1 MEKKYLLSDGR
12 TKTVPPEHE
21 EAFFKA
27 LEEAGLTATLVQE
40 QDKENKYS
48 LSDGRQVTVEPEH
61 QEAFQEEL
69 KNKNLTAIKLET
81 PKVETPEGETIPV
94 ESDEIIKQKEIEAK
108 DSNLRDTKRVNPQNV
123 SRGHNM
129 WKYESLVYGDFTK
142 NEDGEWEYKHDPG
155 FKKKNIEL
163 NQAIIDELNNIEQ
176 MSFNEIRNSRMFI
189 NKRTD
194 GYMFYDDFV
203 YMGGDDPNF
212 QWAYKDNTND
222 FIENENT
229 ISRLNYIRTG
239 GQEGNMMQFEYED
252 PDASYLDYDY
262 NFQLWHTMV
271 EDENGNYIRDILNYK
286 DLYSEKGKKE
296 KRVPNG
302 KDSFVDVG
310 DVSLYN
316 NSAESFIRQMQT
328 YYGEDVLEF
337 QILHPDFDSLHEG
350 AGAVLD
356 ALTGTGWEGYMGPG
370 TTSQLGL
377 VHDFRRVKVIH
388 KGTGKSVII
397 DTKIE
402 YDQEYKK
409 FESMFGEGKGYF
421 GIDMGFDPLYWLVP
435 GITVS
440 DQKKDYYYKKAIDEN
455 SNKLA
460 NFLYYELTQ
469 DEKYNKTNETL
480 ESSIQE
486 IKKQEMEINPDT
498 GEKGALY
505 ISDQEVVDAKMKFST
520 YKKDESGELIL
531 DPSGNKIMIM
541 KPGLF
546 DGYRTSNGG
555 FHTPHSET
563 LEQAE
568 NFLLSIAHKN
578 NLPDP
583 SLSPDFKEQVQAV
596 AWNLLLA
603 GVKPKMI
610 DEKMLYYMDSI
621 EDGWFSRGTIEQ
633 VKAAFR
639 VKEDRD
645 AQALLDF
652 NAMSDK
658 KHRDI
663 VDRFGTADD
672 PKNELAYKI
681 RIDNLISD
689 PDYIFEIKPGEQYYT
704 FEDIDKKIPK
714 KIWDKY
720 INGLSILK
728 KEQSDLD
735 EWLDENYKI
744 MEGLTWTS
752 YKAELA
758 MKNYN
763 DLDLFWNGLI
773 MDGLEDLF
781 QGGLLAGA
789 KITAYT
795 LDNIAGTDFKEVT
808 DSRIMD
814 HSILNA
820 YQRNKYQKG
829 IDFDDAFSSINNFGK
844 WFAQEVGQQI
854 PIFVTLGLGG
864 GVGLFAVAGSS
875 GVDNYA
881 QMLQTEML
889 TGRKTSE
896 HEKFWTSAGY
906 GAAEAVFDRLFTVP
920 MLKRSWAGT
929 FGRKKS
935 LLQGGFRGAN
945 DWFKN
950 NWTGFLRG
958 GAQEMAAEGFTSL
971 FQNLITGRPLSEN
984 LSHALFSG
992 GMFGVTFGGAPVIK
1006 GMFMNAMADTKQNL
1020 EFQNNITQLKK
1031 KKQELDKYNRSLK
1044 QDPKAKAN
1052 KEYVKSLETE
1062 IESLG
1067 KKNQKILNEV
1077 GSKIKNKLS
1086 KEFTNVYLKYHARS
1100 QAITQEAKSIHADK
1114 KLNRKQKNAAL
1125 KILKAEYNRVTDYM
1139 EIMRNSKEFG
1149 SKWVALMN
1157 SNSDADIERK
1167 QKLINDA
1174 RNRLENGQQTFGD
1187 GKKIK
1192 NPTDDQINEE
1202 ARLRY
1207 NLEEIRKDYKS
1218 KRGKTKLGKSLL
1230 SFKTVNEA
1238 IEAINKMDISEAN
1251 KKKLIENILKGGHG
1265 SNIAIRN
1272 KDGDIVDFIPFQ
1284 VEENMAKDDRLETRT
1299 HELGHTILTEAISE
1313 NPEAFEEIV
1322 AELFDF
1328 IQQVN
1333 PALYLQLAIRTNW
1346 GTKKQ
1351 MPTDEAI
1358 VTFFEM
1364 VAEGKFDLKS
1374 EKNSGIAAM
1383 AGFLFTKGTQKATNS
1398 DIEFDFEGETDVV
1411 RFLTELAK
1419 KIKAGKVNQKLRE
1432 KIKKSKIAKKAREEA
1447 DKKKKEEKKIK
1458 EDAKMSAKADG
1469 DVDNLMINPRTS
1481 KVYTDEEWRTEG
1493 AKRALK
1499 ELKKNTWLN
1508 GLIASKYKVR
1518 PIPNTWV
1525 DDVKSSPE
1533 FKNMIDRFNRG
1544 LWGTNRQN
1552 DSLFGYIQGQLR
1564 FRADDVYNVFNKGKA
1579 PVGTKSLDAQMQDGP
1594 IVQIQDSTYDLDK
1607 ITDSINLFDDVIKD
1621 RDSQSKRSESTF
1633 RKEIG
1638 ISNIGKSE
1646 VFSKVRTAIL
1656 TSGDFRNSKEFLK
1669 SFEQTSANSLYSMM
1683 DKIFKDRSVI
1693 IKYRKAILDSIP
1705 IATLIQMQ
1713 KQLPEKIFVKNH
1725 GRATNRTILSDFVY
1739 GRNESGRNPNKKKLL
1754 PAEILNDS
1762 PISKKKRAQG
1772 VPVYER
1778 LETTTNQWESY
1789 INAQPINSITGKK
1802 SGTRGNNKIK
1812 VLSESAIA
1820 IAKDATPEILTRD
1833 FVEKYIEIQGLE
1845 GVTQAEI
1852 VKEINEAINRDVD
1865 LKFSSKST
1873 VEIDEFLSVNNYLDI
1888 DANGRNVVLNINKIA
1903 DSYNLKTPQGR
1914 KEFKKFLTEKLLP
1927 IMPRDFWFGDIGFI
1941 ATDEIQKQIQ
1951 LMGDGFYKQYNLD
1964 IKVAKPLI
1972 DQAIK
1977 EPGKKNINIY
1987 NVIRQLNIQHWG
1999 TVFTP
2004 SHDAYGNFS
2013 MSDTFKG
2020 SGILKNPKEARAY
2033 NKFRH
2038 ELRDL
2043 RNLPDENF
2051 GPPIEGVSDL
2061 KVSAY
2066 SSIFRNKQTI
2076 EKGIEDGSIDRWND
2090 KVTKIHE
2097 EMWSRFN
2104 QVIKENPEN
2113 ARGIATYLGLV
2124 ANDTGHWH
2132 KLGARFIGYSE
2143 TITGGRVEYEHA
2155 MPATAAYLYLLDSA
2169 LKPEVNFD
2177 AAYKFLMK
2185 NYTLIALDK
2194 AMDDKLRSAK
2204 TESGFSLQRRMN
2216 DNFSVI
2222 YGNWWE
2228 RYFNAI
2234 VVAVD
2239 GIGIPP
2245 SSLIGLDGRTF
2256 EEIYNVKADGSLPNI
2271 KSSNKIKAAQNL
2283 MQADMQ
2289 VVKNS
2294 SKAQGMSTFDF
2305 DDTLGFTKSG
2315 VRATVPNPDGTPKPS
2330 RKVIFLAGGAGSGK
2344 GNVIKKL
2351 GLEGMGFKIVNSD
2364 ISLEWLKS
2372 NSGLPADMRDLTKEQ
2387 RSTLGKLSYQ
2397 ARQIA
2402 KRKMMKYQGNA
2413 NGVIVDGTGGSIK
2426 SMQKLVDEFRSK
2438 GYDVS
2443 MLFVDTSLDVALERN
2458 RARKER
2464 SLLDT
2469 IVKRNHEAVQGNKS
2483 TFKKM
2488 FGNTFMEINTDNLTM
2503 QSPMPG
2509 KLVEQMDGFVS
2520 SYEKLRLDA
2529 AEFAERGDAILE
2541 QGGEFDF
2548 SEFNDVVDGTPG
2560 PLLDKAKARAAKY
2573 GTKDMF
2579 VLTAR
2584 PQQSAKAIH
2593 EFLKSQG
2600 LNIPIDNITGL
2611 ANSTGNA
2618 KAEWFIQKFAEGYND
2633 MYFVDDALQNVNAVK
2648 KVLDQLDVKSN
2659 VVQAKIKFSSKASA
2673 DFNDMLERKKG
2684 DPSDKKYSSAEARK
2698 KGEQFKLG
2706 RFLKSLYIPPSA
2718 EDFKGLMYYFLG
2730 KGKQGDLDLQFFAD
2744 HLFKPFAKGIR
2755 AWNTYKQNMVN
2766 DFKNLKK
2773 RYPKVKLSNRVPLTN
2788 FTVDTAIRLYLW
2800 NKAGFE
2806 VDGISDKIKNRL
2818 IDYVVNNPDVK
2829 AFADGLSIITKRKN
2843 GYIPPTDN
2851 WMVETITTDMR
2862 NIVDTIGRQ
2871 EFLHE
2876 WINNKNIVFSQ
2887 ENLNKIEV
2895 LYGSSFRDALENI
2908 LYRMQYGTNK
2918 TYGKDKIVNKFQQWI
2933 NGSIGAIMFV
2943 NIRSATLQTMSI
2955 VNFINWSD
2963 NNIFK
2968 ASAAFANQAQFWK
2981 DFAMLFNSD
2990 MLKQRRSGLQT
3001 DVSASELTKT
3011 FREKGYNPATVIS
3024 YLLQKGFIPTQ
3035 AVDSFAIAFGGA
3047 SFYRN
3052 RYNKY
3057 IKQGMTEAQAKEQ
3070 TMLDFQETAESTQQ
3084 SSRPDLIS
3092 QQQAGVL
3099 GRLILAF
3106 QNVTMQYG
3114 RLTKKAVLDLKN
3126 GRGDVKTNIS
3136 KIIYY
3141 GAVQNIVFASLQSAL
3156 AFLLWSGEDDEELID
3171 DKTTR
3176 AFNSAFDSF
3185 LRGTGLYGAL
3195 VSTLK
3200 NTVIQWEKQKGQ
3212 DFGKERIEKILLE
3225 VVNLSPPIGSKLRK
3239 IVKAY
3244 YDDSWNEGVSEELG
3258 FRVENPKLSMAAN
3271 LVEGLLNIPLARILN
3286 KANNVEEALTG
3297 DHEVWKRIALFAG
3310 WSRWDLNIKD
3320 EELEAAKEA
3329 AKTKRADQKKIE
3341 NEIKKEEEKK
3351 EKEEEKK
3358 KEEKRLKDEGYK
3370 IIRCSGIKSNGK
3382 RCSIMSQLTKD
3393 KKFLCYHHATFT
3405 DGMDRDG
3412 DGVKEYRC
3420 TGTKK
3425 NGKRCKNKTENK
3437 NKRCY
3442 AHQ

>member
-1 MEKKYLLSDGR
+1 MERKYLLSDGR
-12 TKTVPPEHE
+12 TKTVSPEHE
-21 EAFFKA
+21 EAFLKA

-48 LSDGRQVTVEPEH
+48 LSDGRQVSVDAEH
-61 QEAFQEEL
+61 EEAFQEEL

-81 PKVETPEGETIPV
+81 PKVETSEEETTPV
-94 ESDEIIKQKEIEAK
+94 ESDENIKQKEIEAK
-108 DSNLRDTKRVNPQNV
+108 DSNLRDTKRVNPKNV
-123 SRGHNM
+123 SKGHNM
-129 WKYESLVYGDFTK
+129 WKHDSLVYGDFTK
-142 NEDGEWEYKHDPG
+142 NENGEWEYKHDPG
-155 FKKKNIEL
+155 GDFEIKL
-163 NQAIIDELNNIEQ
+163 DQAIIDELNSIEQ
-176 MSFNEIRNSRMFI
+176 MSDRDIRNSRLFI
-189 NKRTD
+189 EDTYN
-194 GYMFYDDFV
+194 GYMFYDDYI

-212 QWAYKDNTND
+212 QWALKRNNNQFVED
-222 FIENENT
+222 EVT
-229 ISRLNYIRTG
+229 INRLNYIFTN
-239 GQEGNMMQFEYED
+239 GQEGSFGGRDYGD
-252 PDASYLDYDY
+252 PDKNYLDYDY
-262 NFQLWHTMV
+262 NAQLWSTSV
-271 EDENGNYIRDILNYK
+271 LDENGNPTGDILNYR
-286 DLYSEKGKKE
+286 DLYTEKGKKV
-296 KRVPNG
+296 KRVANG

-310 DVSLYN
+310 DTSLYEN
-316 NSAESFIRQMQT
+316 NAESFIRQMQT

-337 QILHPDFDSLHEG
+337 QILHPDMDSVHEI
-350 AGAVLD
+350 AGATLD
-356 ALTGTGWEGYMGPG
+356 ALTGTGWEGNMGPG
-370 TTSQLGL
+370 AASQLGL
-377 VHDFRRVKVIH
+377 IHDFRRVKVIH

-397 DTKIE
+397 DTKIN

-421 GIDMGFDPLYWLVP
+421 GIDMGFDPLYFLLP
-435 GITVS
+435 GLTTS
-440 DQKKDYYYKKAIDEN
+440 DQKKDYYYKKSIDEN
-455 SNKLA
+455 SSKLQM
-460 NFLYYELTQ
+460 FLNQNLTD
-469 DEKYNKTNETL
+469 DEKYNKTNERL
-480 ESSIQE
+480 EASIQE
-486 IKKQEMEINPDT
+486 IRKQEMKINPDT
-498 GEKGALY
+498 GEQGALY
-505 ISDQEVVDAKMKFST
+505 ISDQEVIDAKMKFSV
-520 YKKDESGELIL
+520 YKKDENGELIL
-531 DPSGNKIMIM
+531 DPSGEKIMIM

-546 DGYRTSNGG
+546 DGYRTHNGG
-555 FHTPHSET
+555 FYVPHSET

-568 NFLLSIAHKN
+568 NFLLAMAHKN

-583 SLSPDFKEQVQAV
+583 SLSPDFNEQVQAV

-603 GVKPKMI
+603 GVKPKLI
-610 DEKMLYYMDSI
+610 DEKMLNYMDSI
-621 EDGWFSRGTIEQ
+621 EDGWFSKGTIEQ
-633 VKAAFR
+633 VRAAFR

-645 AQALLDF
+645 AKALLDF

-663 VDRFGTADD
+663 VDRFGTVDN

-681 RIDNLISD
+681 KIDNLISD

-735 EWLDENYKI
+735 EWLDENYKV
-744 MEGLTWTS
+744 MEGLTWTP

-773 MDGLEDLF
+773 MDGFEDLF
-781 QGGLLAGA
+781 SGGLLAGA
-789 KITAYT
+789 KITQYT
-795 LDNIAGTDFKEVT
+795 LDNIVGTDLQEVV

-820 YQRNKYQKG
+820 YQRNRYQKG
-829 IDFDDAFSSINNFGK
+829 IDFDDAFSSLNNFGK

-854 PIFVTLGLGG
+854 PIFVSLGVGG
-864 GVGLFAVAGSS
+864 GAGLFAVAGSS

-896 HEKFWTSAGY
+896 HKKFWTSAGY

-929 FGRKKS
+929 FGRQKS

-992 GMFGVTFGGAPVIK
+992 GMFGVIFGGAPVIK

-1020 EFQNNITQLKK
+1020 EFQNNLKQIKK

-1044 QDPKAKAN
+1044 QDPKAKVN
-1052 KEYVKSLETE
+1052 KEYIKSLETE

-1067 KKNQKILNEV
+1067 KNNQKILKEV
-1077 GSKIKNKLS
+1077 ESKVKNKLS
-1086 KEFTNVYLKYHARS
+1086 KEFTDVYLKYHARS

-1125 KILKAEYNRVTDYM
+1125 KVLKAEYNRVTDYM
-1139 EIMRNSKEFG
+1139 EVMRNSKEFG
-1149 SKWVALMN
+1149 SKWIALMN

-1174 RNRLENGQQTFGD
+1174 RNRLESGQQLFGD
-1187 GKKIK
+1187 GKKIQ
-1192 NPTDDQINEE
+1192 NPTDDQISEE
-1202 ARLRY
+1202 ARLQY
-1207 NLEEIRKDYKS
+1207 NIEEIRRDYKS

-1238 IEAINKMDISEAN
+1238 IDAINKMDISEAN

-1313 NPEAFEEIV
+1313 NPEAFKEIV
-1322 AELFDF
+1322 EELFDF

-1333 PALYLQLAIRTNW
+1333 PALYLQLALRTNW
-1346 GTKKQ
+1346 GTKNQ
-1351 MPTDEAI
+1351 MPIDEAV

-1398 DIEFDFEGETDVV
+1398 DVEFDFEGETDVI

-1419 KIKAGKVNQKLRE
+1419 KIKAGEVNQKLRE
-1432 KIKKSKIAKKAREEA
+1432 KIKKSKIATEARKKAEKE
-1447 DKKKKEEKKIK
+1447 KKEEKKIK

-1469 DVDNLMINPRTS
+1469 DVNGLMINPRTS
-1481 KVYTDEEWRTEG
+1481 KVYTDEEWKTEG
-1493 AKRALK
+1493 AKRALS
-1499 ELKKNTWLN
+1499 ELKKNTWLD
-1508 GLIASKYKVR
+1508 GLIASKYKAR

-1525 DDVKSSPE
+1525 DDVKNSPE

-1564 FRADDVYNVFNKGKA
+1564 FRADDVFKLFNAGKA
-1579 PVGTKSLDAQMQDGP
+1579 PLGTKSLDAQMQDGP
-1594 IVQIQDSTYDLDK
+1594 IVQIQDTTYDLDK
-1607 ITDSINLFDDVIKD
+1607 ITDSIDLFDDVVKD
-1621 RDSQSKRSESTF
+1621 RDVESKNIESKF

-1638 ISNIGKSE
+1638 ISDIGKSE
-1646 VFSKVRTAIL
+1646 VFAKVK
-1656 TSGDFRNSKEFLK
+1656 TSIIMSSDFRNPKEFLK
-1669 SFEQTSANSLYSMM
+1669 SFEQNSANALYGTMERV
-1683 DKIFKDRSVI
+1683 FKNPANL
-1693 IKYRKAILDSIP
+1693 IKYRKAILESIP
-1705 IATLIQMQ
+1705 ISTLIQMQ
-1713 KQLPEKIFVKNH
+1713 KQLPEKIFIKSH
-1725 GRATNRTILSDFVY
+1725 GRATNKTILSDFVY
-1739 GRNESGRNPNKKKLL
+1739 GRNESGRNPDNKRLL
-1754 PAEILNDS
+1754 PEEILNNS
-1762 PISKKKRAQG
+1762 TISKKKRAQG

-1778 LETTTNQWESY
+1778 LETTTSQWESF
-1789 INAQPINSITGKK
+1789 INAPLVNPRTGKR

-1812 VLSESAIA
+1812 ILSESAIA
-1820 IAKDATPEILTRD
+1820 IAKDATPEVLNRE
-1833 FVEKYIEIQGLE
+1833 FVEKYIDLKGIDGITPQE
-1845 GVTQAEI
+1845 V
-1852 VKEINEAINRDVD
+1852 VKEINEAINRDPD

-1873 VEIDEFLSVNNYLDI
+1873 VEIDEFLNVNNYLDI
-1888 DANGRNVVLNINKIA
+1888 DANGKNVVLNMNKVGNA
-1903 DSYNLKTPQGR
+1903 FDLKTNEGR
-1914 KEFKKFLTEKLLP
+1914 KKFRTFIKDVLLP
-1927 IMPRDFWFGDIGFI
+1927 IMPREFWFGDSSFIGI
-1941 ATDEIQKQIQ
+1941 DEIQKQIT
-1951 LMGDGFYKQYNLD
+1951 LMGDKFYKQYNLD

-2004 SHDAYGNFS
+2004 EHRPYGKFS
-2013 MSDTFKG
+2013 MSEVTPG
-2020 SGILKNPKEARAY
+2020 VLKNPKEARAY
-2033 NKFRH
+2033 NEFRH
-2038 ELRDL
+2038 SLRDL

-2051 GPPIEGVSDL
+2051 GPPIEGISDF

-2066 SSIFRNKQTI
+2066 SSIFKDKQTI

-2104 QVIKENPEN
+2104 QVIKENREN

-2143 TITGGRVEYEHA
+2143 TITGKRVEYEHA

-2169 LKPEVNFD
+2169 LKSNVNFD
-2177 AAYKFLMK
+2177 ASYKFLMK

-2194 AMDDKLRSAK
+2194 AMDNKLRSAK

-2222 YGNWWE
+2222 DGNWWE

-2256 EEIYNVKADGSLPNI
+2256 EQIYKIKADGKPTGLR
-2271 KSSNKIKAAQNL
+2271 SSEKIKTDQNI
-2283 MQADMQ
+2283 ADAD
-2289 VVKNS
+2289 VNSVKNS
-2294 SKAQGMSTFDF
+2294 SKPRGMSTFDF

-2315 VRATVPNPDGTPKPS
+2315 VRATVPNPDGTPKPN

-2344 GNVIKKL
+2344 GNVIRQL

-2364 ISLEWLKS
+2364 ISLEWLKK

-2387 RSTLGKLSYQ
+2387 RSTLGKLGAQ
-2397 ARQIA
+2397 ARKIA
-2402 KRKMMKYQGNA
+2402 RRKMMKYQGNA
-2413 NGVIVDGTGGSIK
+2413 NGVIVDGTGGSVK
-2426 SMQKLVDEFRSK
+2426 SMQKLVDEFKSK

-2458 RARKER
+2458 RARRER

-2469 IVKRNHEAVQGNKS
+2469 IVKRNHEAVQNNKP

-2488 FGNTFMEINTDNLTM
+2488 FGNRFMEVNTDNLTM

-2509 KLVEQMDGFVS
+2509 KLVRQMEDFVS

-2529 AEFAERGDAILE
+2529 AEFAEQGDAILE

-2560 PLLDKAKARAAKY
+2560 PLLDKAKERAAKF

-2600 LNIPIDNITGL
+2600 LNIPIENITGL
-2611 ANSTGNA
+2611 ANSTGDA
-2618 KAEWFIQKFAEGYND
+2618 KAKWFLQKFAEGYND
-2633 MYFVDDALQNVNAVK
+2633 MYFVDDALQNVEAVK
-2648 KVLDQLDVKSN
+2648 QALDQLDIKSD
-2659 VVQAKIKFSSKASA
+2659 VVQAKIKFSEKASVE
-2673 DFNDMLERKKG
+2673 FNEILERKKG
-2684 DPSDKKYSSAEARK
+2684 VAAGKVFSSAEARK
-2698 KGEQFKLG
+2698 LASQTNIK

-2718 EDFKGLMYYFLG
+2718 EDFKGLLYYFITS
-2730 KGKQGDLDLQFFAD
+2730 GKQGEVD
-2744 HLFKPFAKGIR
+2744 FKYLVDNLVTPFGKGIR
-2755 AWNTYKQNMVN
+2755 AWNTYKQTMVE

-2773 RYPKVKLSNRVPLTN
+2773 KHKIKLNNNVPLTGL
-2788 FTVDTAIRLYLW
+2788 TVDTAVRVYLW
-2800 NKAGFE
+2800 NKNGFE
-2806 VDGISDKIKNRL
+2806 IEGISDKVKIRL
-2818 IDYVVNNPDVK
+2818 INHVNNNPEIR
-2829 AFADGLSIITKRKN
+2829 AFADSLSLITKRKD
-2843 GYIPPTDN
+2843 GYTAPSETWMLESISTDL
-2851 WMVETITTDMR
+2851 R
-2862 NIVDTIGRQ
+2862 NIVDKIGRQ

-2876 WINNKNIVFSQ
+2876 FIHNKNIIFSQ
-2887 ENLNKIEV
+2887 QNINKIRAI
-2895 LYGSSFRDALENI
+2895 YGNDFTSALLDSLFRMENGGN
-2908 LYRMQYGTNK
+2908 RPSGQSR
-2918 TYGKDKIVNKFQQWI
+2918 IVSGFTSWI
-2933 NGSIGAIMFV
+2933 NASIGSIMFF
-2943 NIRSATLQTMSI
+2943 NTRSALLQTLST

-2968 ASAAFANQAQFWK
+2968 ASAAWANQPQFWK
-2981 DFAMLFNSD
+2981 DFVMLFNSP

-3001 DVSASELTKT
+3001 DVSAAELTKT
-3011 FREKGYNPATVIS
+3011 FREGRATPVGVIR
-3024 YLLQKGFIPTQ
+3024 YLLQKGFLPTQ
-3035 AVDSFAIAFGGA
+3035 VADSFAIAFGGA

-3052 RYNKY
+3052 RYKSL
-3057 IKQGMTEAQAKEQ
+3057 IKKGMSPAQAHDQ
-3070 TMLDFQETAESTQQ
+3070 AMLDFQQVAEETQQ
-3084 SSRPDLIS
+3084 SSREDLIS
-3092 QQQAGVL
+3092 QQQASVL
-3099 GRLILAF
+3099 GRFILAF

-3114 RLTKKAVLDLKN
+3114 RLTKKSLVDLIN
-3126 GRGDVKTNIS
+3126 GRGDFKTNVS
-3136 KIIYY
+3136 KILYY
-3141 GAVQNIVFASLQSAL
+3141 GAVQNIIFASLQSAL
-3156 AFLLWSGEDDEELID
+3156 AFLLFGDEDEELID
-3171 DKTTR
+3171 DKTER
-3176 AFNSAFDSF
+3176 ALNSALDSF
-3185 LRGTGLYGAL
+3185 LRGTGIYGAL

-3200 NTVIQWEKQKGQ
+3200 NTIIQWNKQQ
-3212 DFGKERIEKILLE
+3212 EADFGKDRPEKIGLE
-3225 VVNLSPPIGSKLRK
+3225 ILNLSPPIGSKLRK
-3239 IVKAY
+3239 IYNAY
-3244 YDDSWNEGVSEELG
+3244 YAEKYNKGVSEELG
-3258 FRVENPKLSMAAN
+3258 LRIENPEISKWAN
-3271 LVEGLLNIPLARILN
+3271 IVEGLTNIPLARLQN
-3286 KANNVEEALTG
+3286 KANNLEEAFTG
-3297 DHEVWKRIALFAG
+3297 GHDTWKKVALVLG
-3310 WSRWDLNIKD
+3310 WSRWDIGIED
-3320 EELEAAKEA
+3320 EELEAAKET
-3329 AKTKRADQKKIE
+3329 AKTKRAEQKKI
-3341 NEIKKEEEKK
+3341 

-3358 KEEKRLKDEGYK
+3358 KEEQRLKEEGYK
-3370 IIRCSGIKSNGK
+3370 TIRCSGIKSNGK
-3382 RCSIMSQLTKD
+3382 RCSIMSQPTKD
-3393 KKFLCYHHATFT
+3393 KKFLCYHHAAFT

-3412 DGVKEYRC
+3412 DGIKEYRC
-3420 TGTKK
+3420 TGIKK
-3425 NGKRCKNKTENK
+3425 NGKRCKNKTENE